1 MKLSLD
7 VMGFENKISE
17 AIIAARK
24 FVKKHP
30 DVQIILVGNQQE
42 IIQNIKENEFEIVD
56 AKEVIK
62 MDDSPITALRKSQ
75 SSMYKAIKLV
85 ADNVTDGVLSAGSTA
100 CYVTLVYYLIKT
112 IPRITK
118 PGFMPFLPTTGENKF
133 FGMIDVGANKDCSG
147 EDLYNFAKMAN
158 IYFKSVHNNSN
169 PKIGVIN
176 IGTEKSKGFQYHHD
190 VNEIL
195 LKDQNLNYV
204 VFVEPRYL
212 LQGVVDIAVCDG
224 YTGNLVLKSLEGG
237 LKAISTALKKSYKKP
252 WNWLGA
258 LFSIF
263 AIKDVSKTF
272 DYKNKAGAIVLGL
285 NKPAVKTH
293 GSADK
298 EQFLSALNLLYDI
311 IKNNVTAK
319 IKKNFNDGK

>member
-42 IIQNIKENEFEIVD
+42 IIQNIKKNEFEIVD

-62 MDDSPITALRKSQ
+62 MDDSPITALRKSE

-112 IPRITK
+112 IPGITK

-195 LKDQNLNYV
+195 LKNKNLNYV
-204 VFVEPRYL
+204 GFVEPRYL

-285 NKPAVKTH
+285 NKSAVKTH

-298 EQFLSALNLLYDI
+298 EQFVSALNLLYDI

-319 IKKNFNDGK
+319 IKKSFNDGK

>member
-17 AIIAARK
+17 SIIAARK
-24 FVKKHP
+24 FVKKYP

-42 IIQNIKENEFEIVD
+42 IIKNIKENEFEIVD
-56 AKEVIK
+56 AKEIIT
-62 MDDSPITALRKSQ
+62 MDDSIITSLRKTE

-85 ADNVTDGVLSAGSTA
+85 ADNIADGVLSAGNTA

-112 IPRITK
+112 IPGIVK
-118 PGFMPFLPTTGENKF
+118 PGFMPFLPATGGNKF
-133 FGMIDVGANKDCSG
+133 FGMIDVGANKNCSG

-158 IYFKSVHNNSN
+158 IYFKSIHNNSN
-169 PKIGVIN
+169 PKIGIIN
-176 IGTEKSKGFQYHHD
+176 IGTEKSKGFEYHHD
-190 VNEIL
+190 ASEL
-195 LKDQNLNYV
+195 LQNNQNLNYV
-204 VFVEPRYL
+204 GFVEPRYL

-237 LKAISTALKKSYKKP
+237 LKAISIALKKNYKKP

-258 LFSIF
+258 LFSIC
-263 AIKDVSKTF
+263 AIKGVSRTF

-298 EQFLSALNLLYDI
+298 EQFFSALNLLYSI
-311 IKNNVTAK
+311 IKNDVTAK
-319 IKKNFNDGK
+319 IKKNFNNEK